1 MRSTFTSLKV
11 NESINGLNLVTGFD
25 SKVNSDLLNLAT
37 STNSVKKKKLAPKKS
52 ITNFTLK
59 EKEKNLK
66 NIKYKTTSNSKT
78 NINYHS
84 SENDVE
90 SSPGLIKEMNESDLS
105 SLENEFTD
113 QSHFKTIENNTKHT
127 ELKKQSSMD
136 KIIDFDTACGPLIAN
151 MNLKY

>member
-1 MRSTFTSLKV
+1 MRSTFTSIKV

-25 SKVNSDLLNLAT
+25 SKANSDLLNLAT

-78 NINYHS
+78 YINYQS
-84 SENDVE
+84 SDNNDVE
-90 SSPGLIKEMNESDLS
+90 STHGLIKEMNESDLS
-105 SLENEFTD
+105 DLDDEFTY
-113 QSHFKTIENNTKHT
+113 QTHSKT
-127 ELKKQSSMD
+127 M
-136 KIIDFDTACGPLIAN
+136 
-151 MNLKY
+151 